1 MSSLRS
7 INSPPL
13 QFGLLGSLSPHAF
26 PQKPSY
32 IAETKASHTESAP
45 KKWVRLV
52 NSIVPV
58 PDRLFHQL
66 SAGDM
71 SSFRPINSPLP
82 QCGFLGSLSPHA
94 YPQES
99 PYLAETTQGL
109 T

>member
-1 MSSLRS
+1 MSSLRPTT
-7 INSPPL
+7 SPLP
-13 QFGLLGSLSPHAF
+13 QSGFLGSLSPHAF

-66 SAGDM
+66 SSGDM
-71 SSFRPINSPLP
+71 SSLRPINTPLP
-82 QCGFLGSLSPHA
+82 QFGFMGSLSPHA
-94 YPQES
+94 ISQKS
-99 PYLAETTQGL
+99 LYL
-109 T
+109 